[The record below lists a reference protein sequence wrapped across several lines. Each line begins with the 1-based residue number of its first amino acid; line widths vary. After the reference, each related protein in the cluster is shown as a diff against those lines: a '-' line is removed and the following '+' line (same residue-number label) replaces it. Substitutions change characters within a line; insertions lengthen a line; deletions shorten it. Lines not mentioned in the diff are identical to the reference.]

1 MRVLIVNK
9 FFYPRGG
16 DCVVAMG
23 TRELLIEAGHTVQ
36 VFTMHHP
43 LNISLPESGS
53 FASQIDFSGS
63 LSQKV
68 KAFGRLVGLGDIAV
82 AFRKVLLDFKPAV
95 NHYPL
100 R

>member
-36 VFTMHHP
+36 VFAMHHP
-43 LNISLPESGS
+43 LNILSL
-53 FASQIDFSGS
+53 IH
-63 LSQKV
+63 
-68 KAFGRLVGLGDIAV
+68 I
-82 AFRKVLLDFKPAV
+82 
-95 NHYPL
+95 
-100 R
+100 